1 MIHIWQTEEFPSGS
15 LEPLRLCFSDED
27 RMFPVQKYNL
37 FLAEES
43 EETSLLGSVQ
53 GGEVKRARHH
63 RVRNEESNHLGNV
76 QSGFGTRLV
85 RIVVELSIPAAQL
98 HDRPVSV
105 A

>member
-15 LEPLRLCFSDED
+15 LEALRLCFSDEN
-27 RMFPVQKYNL
+27 RFFALQKYNL

-63 RVRNEESNHLGNV
+63 CLRNEESNHLGNV